1 MGSYNSIN
9 FTKLIVNGIPYN
21 KAYMGSK
28 ILFNNWKP
36 FTIEA
41 LKDNVKVTFR
51 VSKGG
56 MVPNKY
62 YATIKNYNPNDS
74 TATKRLTSSTG
85 NDNDKS
91 ITITLSKGQKIHP
104 QCVYNISNPWEP
116 YYEYEGASP
125 YRLYV
130 YITIS
135 YILQNQ
141 NIVKIYGDI
150 TTWNAGWFYGMFNSD
165 YITDVTEL
173 IMPTS
178 IQHPYEFYGMFYN
191 TKITDLTLKI
201 TDFSQDYCCYH
212 LLPPNSGNSILHLP
226 SGHNYPSTNTAWLP
240 TNWTI
245 ETITTD
251 YSQEYFTIK
260 SLEDNNTITFTK
272 YIQNNNYITAD
283 KPIKYSKDLITWSD
297 ISFVTDNSSQIV
309 LNSGEKL
316 YLKGNNSAY
325 GEKYYNNSYL
335 SAADIISSGNIDVM
349 GNIMSLVYGDNFIN
363 KKTIEPYTFPSL
375 FYNNNKLV
383 NAKDLILPA
392 ITATREC
399 YELMFNGCTSLVT
412 APELPA
418 TTLAL
423 QCYNAMFSGCT
434 SLVTAPELP
443 ATTLADYCYFRM
455 FRNCSS
461 LNYVK
466 AMFYFKEGESFNNIH
481 VQDWLY
487 GVSAT
492 GTFVKNS
499 EATWSNSEW
508 GIPTGWTVTTAS
520 E

>member
-9 FTKLIVNGIPYN
+9 FTKLIVNSIPYN

-28 ILFNNWKP
+28 ILFENNNP

-56 MVPNKY
+56 KVPNMY
-62 YATIKNYNPNDS
+62 FATIKNYNPNDS
-74 TATKRLTSSTG
+74 TAKKRLTSSTG

-104 QCVYNISNPWEP
+104 ECVYNISKPWEP
-116 YYEYEGASP
+116 YYEYEGATP

-135 YILQNQ
+135 YILYNQ
-141 NIVKIYGDI
+141 NVVKIYGDI
-150 TTWNAGWFYGMFNSD
+150 TTWNAGWFYKMFNGD

-178 IQHPYEFYGMFYN
+178 IQHPYEFYGMFYD

-201 TDFSQDYCCYH
+201 TDFSQDYCCYY

-226 SGHNYPSTNTAWLP
+226 SGHNYPSTNTNWLP
-240 TNWTI
+240 TNWSI
-245 ETITTD
+245 ETFISD
-251 YSQEYFTIK
+251 YSQEYFTIQ
-260 SLEDNNTITFTK
+260 SLEDNNTIIFTK
-272 YIQNNNYITAD
+272 YNQNNEYITAD
-283 KPIKYSKDLITWSD
+283 KPIKYSKDLTTWSD
-297 ISFVTDNSSQIV
+297 ISFFTDSASRIT

-325 GEKYYNNSYL
+325 GEKLFYNSYL
-335 SAADIISSGNIDVM
+335 SAANILSSGNIDVM
-349 GNIMSLVYGDNFIN
+349 GNIMSLIYGDNFIN
-363 KKTIEPYTFPSL
+363 NNTIEPYTFPSL
-375 FYNNNKLV
+375 FYNNDKLV
-383 NAKDLILPA
+383 NAKDLILPVSTLTTYCYYQMFYGCTSL
-392 ITATREC
+392 ITAPELPATTLAERC
-399 YELMFNGCTSLVT
+399 YTSMFQNCISLVT

-418 TTLAL
+418 TTLSEL
-423 QCYNAMFSGCT
+423 CYNS
-434 SLVTAPELP
+434 
-443 ATTLADYCYFRM
+443 M

-466 AMFYFKEGESFNNIH
+466 AMFYFKEGESTNTGN
-481 VQDWLY
+481 VYNWLN

-499 EATWSNSEW
+499 EATWSNIEW
-508 GIPTGWTVTTAS
+508 GIPTGWTVETAS

>member
-28 ILFNNWKP
+28 ILFENWKP

-41 LKDNVKVTFR
+41 LKDNVKVTFS
-51 VSKGG
+51 VSKSNN

-62 YATIKNYNPNDS
+62 FATIKNYNPNDS
-74 TATKRLTSSTG
+74 TATKRLTDSTRD
-85 NDNDKS
+85 DNDKS

-104 QCVYNISNPWEP
+104 ECVYNISNPWVP
-116 YYEYEGASP
+116 YYEYEGAIG

-141 NIVKIYGDI
+141 NVVKIYGDI
-150 TTWNAGWFYGMFNSD
+150 TTWNTGWFHRMFHSD

-178 IQHPYEFYGMFYN
+178 IQHPYEFNGMFYY

-226 SGHNYPSTNTAWLP
+226 SGHNYPSTNTVWLP

-245 ETITTD
+245 QTITPD

-272 YIQNNNYITAD
+272 YNQNNNYITAD
-283 KPIKYSKDLITWSD
+283 KPIKYSKDLNTWTD

-325 GEKYYNNSYL
+325 GQSMEWEYL
-335 SAADIISSGNIDVM
+335 SSANIQSSGNIDVM
-349 GNIMSLVYGDNFIN
+349 GNIMSLIYGDNFIGN
-363 KKTIEPYTFPSL
+363 TTISTEYTFTFL
-375 FYNNNKLV
+375 FLDNNKLV
-383 NAKDLILPA
+383 NAKDLILPS
-392 ITATREC
+392 TSLTKQC
-399 YELMFNGCTSLVT
+399 YLSMFNKCTSLIT

-418 TTLAL
+418 TTLVIG
-423 QCYNAMFSGCT
+423 CYSDMFHNCT
-434 SLVTAPELP
+434 SL
-443 ATTLADYCYFRM
+443 
-455 FRNCSS
+455 
-461 LNYVK
+461 NYIK
-466 AMFYFKEGESFNNIH
+466 AMFTTTPSDTYTTNWVS
-481 VQDWLY
+481 
-487 GVSAT
+487 GVSSS
-492 GTFVKNS
+492 GTFVKS
-499 EATWSNSEW
+499 SAATWNVTGTY
-508 GIPTGWTVTTAS
+508 GIPSGWTVETAS